1 MTNEERIE
9 LLESQVETLLGLI
22 NFGRPQANAIQI
34 VLNALCIELTMQSP
48 NWQDTFANLQSQIE
62 GNCKRLQVPT
72 APSPQEEQ
80 AYRGK
85 VSLHA
90 AEMLRVAFAAS
101 EREAKL
107 RNQHQS

>member
-9 LLESQVETLLGLI
+9 LLESQVDTLLGMI
-22 NFGRPQANAIQI
+22 NFARSQADAIQI
-34 VLNALCIELTMQSP
+34 VLNAVCIEMTMMSP
-48 NWQDTFANLQSQIE
+48 DWRSTLANLQSQIE